1 MSTARKQAL
10 IFGAGKIGRG
20 FLGHLLTLSG
30 WRITFVDASAELVAL
45 LQSRG
50 AYGVK
55 VLGAP
60 EKDATI
66 AGYTAL
72 SLAETDAL
80 AQAVAEHQ
88 LIFTA
93 AGGANLGAVGAAMAR
108 GLLLRHQQGAR
119 GDVNIIICENY
130 KDPAAILRG
139 TIEQQL
145 TEPDLLT
152 WSRAHLG
159 IAETQVL
166 RSCIEPTPE
175 QRAAD
180 PLAVQVQDWW
190 VLPCDAEAFRGQP
203 PEIQGLALRRNFRFE
218 LTRKVYT
225 YNCSNAIISFL
236 GWLGG
241 ADMLADAAHDP
252 RILEVTRQVYAE
264 SGEALIRE
272 FGFDRQE
279 QANLQAMAL
288 EKYQDRRI
296 ADTIER
302 NCRDSRR
309 KLSPQ
314 DRLLG
319 PANLAVKHGV
329 QPRHLALAIAAALH
343 YAGSDDPGTLE
354 VQQVLARE
362 GLCAALRQF
371 CALEPDSPLAQLVR
385 EQVPA
390 LAAYNTRGVRLVTA

>member
-1 MSTARKQAL
+1 MTTVRKQAL

-30 WRITFVDASAELVAL
+30 WRITFVDANAELVAL
-45 LQSRG
+45 LATRG
-50 AYGVK
+50 QYAIK

-60 EKDATI
+60 DKDATI
-66 AGYTAL
+66 RDYA
-72 SLAETDAL
+72 AL
-80 AQAVAEHQ
+80 ALADADAVARAAAEHD

-93 AGGANLGAVGAAMAR
+93 AGGANLGAIGDAIAR
-108 GLLLRHQQGAR
+108 GLMQRHRQGAR
-119 GDVNIIICENY
+119 GEVNIIICENY
-130 KDPAAILRG
+130 KDPAAILRS

-145 TEPDLLT
+145 TEPALQA
-152 WSRAHLG
+152 WSREHLG

-175 QRAAD
+175 LRAAD

-190 VLPCDAEAFRGQP
+190 VLPCDAQAFRGQP
-203 PEIQGLALRRNFRFE
+203 PEVQGLSLRPNFRFE

-225 YNCSNAIISFL
+225 YNCSNAVISYL
-236 GWLGG
+236 GWLSG
-241 ADMLADAAHDP
+241 ADMLADAANDP
-252 RILEVTRQVYAE
+252 RILAVTGQVYTE

-279 QANLQAMAL
+279 QAKMQAMAL
-288 EKYQDRRI
+288 AKYQDRRI

-302 NCRDSRR
+302 NCRDSLR
-309 KLSPQ
+309 KLSSQ

-319 PANLAVKHGV
+319 PAKLAVKHGV
-329 QPRHLALAIAAALH
+329 QPRNLALAIAAALH
-343 YAGSDDPGTLE
+343 YAGSDDPGTRL
-354 VQQVLARE
+354 VQRVMAEQ
-362 GLCAALRQF
+362 GLVAALRQF
-371 CALEPDSPLAQLVR
+371 CELLPDQPLAQLVI

-390 LAAYNTRGVRLVTA
+390 LATFNARGVRLVTA